1 MVLKERGWDRAVW
14 SWEEE
19 RAAMHMLSCDDPHP
33 CSGAAEDR
41 VSGTGTLLG
50 VGEDLSL
57 ITRRRVHF
65 SGGPRERTAKK
76 IL

>member
-1 MVLKERGWDRAVW
+1 
-14 SWEEE
+14 
-19 RAAMHMLSCDDPHP
+19 MHMLSCDDPHP